1 MALCTKVSFRVKVLD
16 CYIDICSPEVL
27 IIFTYNFDYQHL
39 WCHFVKGLLV
49 DDMSSIVA
57 KLLQSFS
64 LSWLAAFGVLQD
76 FGLQQIQKVVGLQL
90 FIASLAILALNSSY
104 SSSQPVPSSLAKIEL
119 PYFTIEITSPS
130 SPFTLSLAKRL
141 QSIGAKTYGAFWC
154 SHYLEQKQMKL
165 PLGFLPSRHF
175 IFSPFEIHP
184 FLIKD
189 GCFLQVLSGEQELS
203 NLAQASGFDVK

>member
-1 MALCTKVSFRVKVLD
+1 TYMAASSAYFLYILSTKFMEAS
-16 CYIDICSPEVL
+16 CS
-27 IIFTYNFDYQHL
+27 YY
-39 WCHFVKGLLV
+39 LL
-49 DDMSSIVA
+49 SA
-57 KLLQSFS
+57 LLSFS
-64 LSWLAAFGVLQD
+64 LFFITQKCKLFD

-154 SHYLEQKQMKL
+154 SHYLEQKQMFGSEAAKL
-165 PLGFLPSRHF
+165 LNYVECFPDGYKKGTKILKACADAGIEGFPKWV
-175 IFSPFEIHP
+175 INE
-184 FLIKD
+184 
-189 GCFLQVLSGEQELS
+189 QVRKLLSGEQELS